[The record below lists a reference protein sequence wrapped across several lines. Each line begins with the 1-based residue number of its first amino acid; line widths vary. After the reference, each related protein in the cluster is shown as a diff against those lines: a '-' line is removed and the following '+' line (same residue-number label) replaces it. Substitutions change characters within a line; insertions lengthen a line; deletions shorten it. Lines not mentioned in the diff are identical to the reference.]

1 METENATDSVLFNE
15 ILEEL
20 KAVNQN
26 ITEYRQ
32 YVEERDKQ
40 AYKKAAQQEQ
50 AQAEKEK
57 AQEEKEQQQAE
68 EEKQLAEKQQSESS
82 TSSQS
87 VQTLVEQSTAINQKM
102 DNVTNV
108 LIVSMVGVGIIIG
121 IIACNIFSR
130 YFKA

>member
-1 METENATDSVLFNE
+1 METENTVDNALFSE

-20 KAVNQN
+20 KSINQN
-26 ITEYRQ
+26 ITDYRQ

-40 AYKKAAQQEQ
+40 ADKKALQQEQ

-68 EEKQLAEKQQSESS
+68 EEKQLAEKQQNETSESS
-82 TSSQS
+82 AS
-87 VQTLVEQSTAINQKM
+87 VQTLIEQSTAINKKM

-108 LIVSMVGVGIIIG
+108 LIVSMVGIGIVIG

-130 YFKA
+130 YFKS

>member
-1 METENATDSVLFNE
+1 METENAADSVLFNE

-40 AYKKAAQQEQ
+40 ADKKTAQQEK
-50 AQAEKEK
+50 AQA
-57 AQEEKEQQQAE
+57 EKEQQQAE
-68 EEKQLAEKQQSESS
+68 EEKQLVEKQQSESS